1 MILLTRNNFPMKDWH
16 IKHMENTVIKHVK
29 GLSPDATRYQKKMH
43 YKYGGIVKI
52 LRYIEYDKKHGVT
65 NEDVISIL
73 EKLRSDSSYEEIRS
87 SDGFLDRLK
96 EIEASVANAAA
107 ANILTK

>member
-1 MILLTRNNFPMKDWH
+1 MKDWH

-65 NEDVISIL
+65 NDDIVAII
-73 EKLRSDSSYEEIRS
+73 EKLRSDSSSE
-87 SDGFLDRLK
+87 GFLDRLK
-96 EIEASVANAAA
+96 EIESSIANAPTTK
-107 ANILTK
+107 ILTK

>member
-1 MILLTRNNFPMKDWH
+1 MKDWH

-65 NEDVISIL
+65 NDDIIAIL
-73 EKLRSDSSYEEIRS
+73 EKLRSDPSYEEVRS
-87 SDGFLDRLK
+87 NEGSLDRLK
-96 EIEASVANAAA
+96 EIELSIVNAQATK
-107 ANILTK
+107 ILTK

>member
-1 MILLTRNNFPMKDWH
+1 MTRNDFPMKDWH

-65 NEDVISIL
+65 NDDVNAIL
-73 EKLRSDSSYEEIRS
+73 EKLRSDSSFEDIPGIE
-87 SDGFLDRLK
+87 GFLDRLK
-96 EIEASVANAAA
+96 EIESSIVNAPATK
-107 ANILTK
+107 ILTRK

>member
-1 MILLTRNNFPMKDWH
+1 MKDWH

-65 NEDVISIL
+65 NDDIIAIL
-73 EKLRSDSSYEEIRS
+73 EKLRSDPSYEEVRS
-87 SDGFLDRLK
+87 NDGSLDRLK
-96 EIEASVANAAA
+96 EIESSIVNAQATK
-107 ANILTK
+107 ILTK

>member
-1 MILLTRNNFPMKDWH
+1 MKDWH

-29 GLSPDATRYQKKMH
+29 GLSSDATRYQKKMH

-65 NEDVISIL
+65 NDDIVAIV
-73 EKLRSDSSYEEIRS
+73 EKLRSDSSYEEIRTNE
-87 SDGFLDRLK
+87 GFLDRLK
-96 EIEASVANAAA
+96 EIESSIVNTPTTK
-107 ANILTK
+107 ILTK

>member
-1 MILLTRNNFPMKDWH
+1 
-16 IKHMENTVIKHVK
+16 
-29 GLSPDATRYQKKMH
+29 MH

-65 NEDVISIL
+65 NDDVIAIL

-87 SDGFLDRLK
+87 IEGFLDRFK
-96 EIEASVANAAA
+96 EIESSIVNTPATK
-107 ANILTK
+107 ILTRNS

>member
-1 MILLTRNNFPMKDWH
+1 
-16 IKHMENTVIKHVK
+16 MENTVIKHVK

-65 NEDVISIL
+65 NDDIIAIL
-73 EKLRSDSSYEEIRS
+73 EKLRSDSSYEEVS
-87 SDGFLDRLK
+87 NNDGFLYKLK
-96 EIEASVANAAA
+96 EIELSVANTPA
-107 ANILTK
+107 TKIITK

>member
-1 MILLTRNNFPMKDWH
+1 MILLIQNNFPMKDWH

-52 LRYIEYDKKHGVT
+52 LRYIEYDKKHGVK
-65 NEDVISIL
+65 NDDIIAIL
-73 EKLRSDSSYEEIRS
+73 EKLRSDTSYEEIRGNE
-87 SDGFLDRLK
+87 GFLDRLK
-96 EIEASVANAAA
+96 EIESSFVNSPA
-107 ANILTK
+107 TKIVTK

>member
-1 MILLTRNNFPMKDWH
+1 MKDWQ
-16 IKHMENTVIKHVK
+16 IKQMENTVIKHVK

-65 NEDVISIL
+65 NDDVSAIV
-73 EKLRSDSSYEEIRS
+73 EKLRSDSSYEEIR
-87 SDGFLDRLK
+87 GNEGYLDRLK
-96 EIEASVANAAA
+96 EIESSIVNTPAKK
-107 ANILTK
+107 ILTK

>member
-29 GLSPDATRYQKKMH
+29 GLSPDARRYQKKMH

-65 NEDVISIL
+65 NEDVVAIL

-87 SDGFLDRLK
+87 SEGFLDRLK
-96 EIEASVANAAA
+96 EIESSVANTPATK
-107 ANILTK
+107 ILTK